1 MKEKQEKLGYQA
13 AVKGTML
20 HAHLAWA
27 AARPPGGA
35 GAWAPTLDAKCLR
48 LLRGEFLDTD
58 WVPFRCL
65 VQIDRALAAAA
76 GMPPEQV
83 FRALGEHSATLNL
96 AGAYKSFVADEPHR
110 FFEKAARLNDR
121 FQNFGRCSYE
131 RRGDR
136 HGRMRHEGYEE
147 YSPVYCASALG
158 YFEGALRLMKVPG
171 PVHVFEVS
179 CQCAGD
185 PACVFDLSW

>member
-1 MKEKQEKLGYQA
+1 VKERQEKLGDQA

-27 AARPPGGA
+27 AARPGGA
-35 GAWAPTLDAKCLR
+35 AAATDALEAECRR
-48 LLRGEFLDTD
+48 LAAGGFLDTD

-83 FRALGEHSATLNL
+83 FREMGEHSATLNL
-96 AGAYKSFVADEPHR
+96 SGAYKSFVAEEPHR

-131 RRGDR
+131 RRDER

-158 YFEGALRLMKVPG
+158 YYAGALRLMRVPG

-185 PACVFDLSW
+185 QACVFDLTW

>member
-1 MKEKQEKLGYQA
+1 
-13 AVKGTML
+13 ML
-20 HAHLAWA
+20 RAHLAWA
-27 AARPPGGA
+27 AARPGGDA
-35 GAWAPTLDAKCLR
+35 AAAVSGLDAECRR
-48 LLRGEFLDTD
+48 LAGGEFLDTD
-58 WVPFRCL
+58 WVPFHRL

-76 GMPPEQV
+76 AMPPEQV
-83 FRALGEHSATLNL
+83 FRELGGHSATLNL
-96 AGAYKSFVADEPHR
+96 AGAYKSFVAEEPHR

-121 FQNFGRCSYE
+121 FQNFGRCAYE
-131 RRGDR
+131 MRGER

-158 YFEGALRLMKVPG
+158 YYEGALKLMNVPG
-171 PVHVFEVS
+171 PVHVFEIS

>member
-1 MKEKQEKLGYQA
+1 VKERREKLGFQA

-27 AARPPGGA
+27 AARPRADPA
-35 GAWAPTLDAKCLR
+35 GPVPTLAAECLR
-48 LLRGEFLDTD
+48 LMRGEFLDTD

-65 VQIDRALAAAA
+65 VQIDRALAAAS
-76 GMPPEQV
+76 GMPHEQA
-83 FRALGEHSATLNL
+83 FREMGEHSAALNL
-96 AGAYKSFVADEPHR
+96 SGAYKSFVAEEPHR

-121 FQNFGRCSYE
+121 FQNFGSCGYE
-131 RRGDR
+131 MRGAR

-158 YFEGALRLMKVPG
+158 YFEGALKLMKVPG
-171 PVHVFEVS
+171 PVHVFEIS
-179 CQCAGD
+179 CQCAGE

>member
-1 MKEKQEKLGYQA
+1 
-13 AVKGTML
+13 ML

-27 AARPPGGA
+27 AARRGGA
-35 GAWAPTLDAKCLR
+35 AAATDALDAECR
-48 LLRGEFLDTD
+48 RFAAGGFLDTD

-83 FRALGEHSATLNL
+83 FREMGEHSATLNL
-96 AGAYKSFVADEPHR
+96 SGAYKSFVAEEPHR

-131 RRGDR
+131 RRDER

-158 YFEGALRLMKVPG
+158 YYAGALRLMRVPG

-185 PACVFDLSW
+185 EACVFDLTW

>member
-1 MKEKQEKLGYQA
+1 MKERQERLGEQA

-27 AARPPGGA
+27 AGRPGGA
-35 GAWAPTLDAKCLR
+35 EPAAAALDAESRR
-48 LLRGEFLDTD
+48 LAAGDFLDTD

-65 VQIDRALAAAA
+65 VRIDRALAAAA

-83 FRALGEHSATLNL
+83 FRELGQHSATLNL
-96 AGAYKSFVADEPHR
+96 SGAYKSFVAEEPHR
-110 FFEKAARLNDR
+110 FFEKSARLNDR

-131 RRGDR
+131 RRGER
-136 HGRMRHEGYEE
+136 RGRMRHEDYEE

>member
-1 MKEKQEKLGYQA
+1 VKERHEKLGGQA

-27 AARPPGGA
+27 SARSRGDAGA
-35 GAWAPTLDAKCLR
+35 GAPTLDAECLR

-76 GMPPEQV
+76 GIPPEQV
-83 FRALGEHSATLNL
+83 FRELGRHSASLNL
-96 AGAYKSFVADEPHR
+96 AGAYKSFVAGEPHR

-121 FQNFGRCSYE
+121 FQNFGRCAYE
-131 RRGDR
+131 RLGER

-147 YSPVYCASALG
+147 YSPVYCASGLG
-158 YFEGALRLMKVPG
+158 YYEGALTLMNAPG